1 MAPLLDVCNLRIE
14 FATAQGTVTAVREVS
29 FHIDAGEVLGLVG
42 ESGSGKSVSALALL
56 RLLPP
61 QARIR
66 GSIQFR
72 GEELL
77 ALSEPAMRHIRGAG
91 ISMIFQ
97 EPMTALN
104 PVMRVGDQIA
114 EAVLAHSGAEAP
126 SHREAD
132 AAQLKLRPFK
142 ADGGVS
148 ALHKPPSFEQD
159 ATDVA
164 QPIGLL
170 EQGEKQIPRGLKPA
184 RDDKNEEGGAAH
196 AGAKAPDEREAGT
209 ADLKVR
215 PFEDGKSSPA
225 IKITKQDAWRLAV
238 ESLRTVSIADADRRA
253 RDYPHQLSG
262 GQRQRV
268 MIAMAVVNRPS
279 LLIADEPTTAL
290 DVTIQA
296 QVLDLLAE
304 LREKFSLAMLFI
316 SHDLAVVSLVSRRIG
331 VMYAGNLVEMGSAS
345 DVFHHPAHPYTRG
358 LLNSVPTLRT
368 DRGRP
373 LQTIEGTVPS
383 IVALPPGCA
392 FEPRCASRIASCAAA
407 LPPLIEVAPGHLARC
422 PVVATEV
429 H

>member
-1 MAPLLDVCNLRIE
+1 MPPLLDVRNLSIE
-14 FATAQGTVTAVREVS
+14 FVTAQGMMTAVRDVS
-29 FHIDAGEVLGLVG
+29 FRIAAGEVLGLVG
-42 ESGSGKSVSALALL
+42 ESGSGKSVSALAIL

-77 ALSEPAMRHIRGAG
+77 TLAEPEMRHIRGAG

-114 EAVLAHSGAEAP
+114 EAVLAHAERAGAKAP
-126 SHREAD
+126 SLREPD
-132 AAQLKLRPFK
+132 SAQLKLRPFK
-142 ADGGVS
+142 TTGAE
-148 ALHKPPSFEQD
+148 APSQLGRRD
-159 ATDVA
+159 A
-164 QPIGLL
+164 
-170 EQGEKQIPRGLKPA
+170 GLKA
-184 RDDKNEEGGAAH
+184 RSTIS
-196 AGAKAPDEREAGT
+196 KAE
-209 ADLKVR
+209 
-215 PFEDGKSSPA
+215 
-225 IKITKQDAWRLAV
+225 AWRLAV
-238 ESLRTVSIADADRRA
+238 EALRTVAIADAERRA

-316 SHDLAVVSLVSRRIG
+316 SHDLAVVSQISHRIG
-331 VMYAGNLVEMGSAS
+331 VMYAGSVVEMGTAT
-345 DVFHHPAHPYTRG
+345 DVFRNPAHPYTRG
-358 LLNSVPTLRT
+358 LLHSVPTLRS
-368 DRGRP
+368 DRDKP
-373 LQTIEGTVPS
+373 LPTIEGAVPA
-383 IVALPPGCA
+383 IAALPPGCT
-392 FEPRCASRIASCAAA
+392 FEPRCGWRIASCAAA
-407 LPPLIEVAPGHLARC
+407 LPPLVEVAAGHLARC
-422 PVVATEV
+422 PVLAPEV
-429 H
+429 R